1 MSSGGKLVPP
11 APERRCG
18 LALSSELVGQAFLL
32 GFVSLELQ
40 SGAGRLRYPFS
51 TEHQSQGDSATGG
64 VLHGWNLPCKTCN
77 LLLQKVSLCFI
88 PQVMFLFSSIVTGE
102 ENTVVLARGGGRSR
116 GGWTTLS
123 RSGKIQ
129 AGTTLTQ
136 ILWGLIVTV
145 HQALES
151 EGARSRVTEPSA
163 FLQACSK

>member
-1 MSSGGKLVPP
+1 
-11 APERRCG
+11 
-18 LALSSELVGQAFLL
+18 
-32 GFVSLELQ
+32 
-40 SGAGRLRYPFS
+40 
-51 TEHQSQGDSATGG
+51 
-64 VLHGWNLPCKTCN
+64 
-77 LLLQKVSLCFI
+77 
-88 PQVMFLFSSIVTGE
+88 MFLFSSIVTGE

-136 ILWGLIVTV
+136 ILLGLIVTV